1 MAGGPRSG
9 VTEDLAHREGSGP
22 LPARLPSRTDQ
33 LRATKDKGD
42 YRLRETG
49 RNTENAGYLNEEV
62 ANAPETICDTG
73 LLLPQPVIVRN
84 ADVVHIFKECVFTG
98 KNQFVQAFGA

>member
-1 MAGGPRSG
+1 M
-9 VTEDLAHREGSGP
+9 
-22 LPARLPSRTDQ
+22 
-33 LRATKDKGD
+33 
-42 YRLRETG
+42 
-49 RNTENAGYLNEEV
+49 ENAGYLNEEV

-98 KNQFVQAFGA
+98 KNQFVQAFGARLLHAFQAEPDIDWNFLWKGNEAFSSQVLLFLEH